1 MDAVMSNNKNNVARV
16 LFSVEGS
23 IAQIHFEHPAARNAM
38 TQAMYK
44 SLQSICEQIQNIPA
58 IRVAILR
65 GVGEKS
71 FVSGSDIAQF
81 ASYKDGEDGIRYE
94 AAIAAYLRPLQELSI
109 PTIAVIEG
117 FAIGG
122 GLAIASSCDF
132 RIATPEAKFGVP
144 IAKTLGNCLSIGN
157 LAWLTGQ
164 LGTAIVR
171 RMLLLAELIT
181 APELVTQG
189 FILRTYPQA
198 ELSAAALELANRLIG
213 LAPITQKVTKLSLMR
228 LFHGNLPNCD
238 DLIREC
244 YGSADFK
251 AGVTAFL
258 AGENPKWQ
266 GK

>member
-1 MDAVMSNNKNNVARV
+1 M
-16 LFSVEGS
+16 
-23 IAQIHFEHPAARNAM
+23 
-38 TQAMYK
+38 
-44 SLQSICEQIQNIPA
+44 
-58 IRVAILR
+58 
-65 GVGEKS
+65 
-71 FVSGSDIAQF
+71 
-81 ASYKDGEDGIRYE
+81 
-94 AAIAAYLRPLQELSI
+94 
-109 PTIAVIEG
+109 
-117 FAIGG
+117 
-122 GLAIASSCDF
+122 
-132 RIATPEAKFGVP
+132 P

>member
-1 MDAVMSNNKNNVARV
+1 MNAEQNNVARV
-16 LFSVEGS
+16 FFTVEGS
-23 IAQIHFEHPAARNAM
+23 IAHIHFEHPSARNAM
-38 TQAMYK
+38 TQEMYE
-44 SLQSICEQIQNIPA
+44 SLRTICQQIQNTPA

-81 ASYKDGEDGIRYE
+81 ASYQNGEDGMRYE
-94 AAIAAYLRPLQELSI
+94 ASIAAYLQPLQELSI

-132 RIATPEAKFGVP
+132 RISTPEAKFGVP

-157 LAWLTGQ
+157 LAWLTAQ
-164 LGTAIVR
+164 LGTSIVR
-171 RMLLLAELIT
+171 RMLLLAELIS
-181 APELVTQG
+181 APELLNQG
-189 FILRTYPQA
+189 FILRIYPQA
-198 ELSAAALELANRLIG
+198 ELSAAAIALAQRLES
-213 LAPITQKVTKLSLMR
+213 LAPITQKVTKLSLLR
-228 LFHGNLPNCD
+228 LSQSNLPNCD

-251 AGVTAFL
+251 AGVAAFL

-266 GK
+266 GQ